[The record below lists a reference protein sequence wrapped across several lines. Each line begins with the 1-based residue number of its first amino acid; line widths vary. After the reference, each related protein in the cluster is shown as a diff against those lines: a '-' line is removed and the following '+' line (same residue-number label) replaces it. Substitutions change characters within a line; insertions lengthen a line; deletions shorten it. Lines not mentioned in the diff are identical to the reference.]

1 MTPACSLSDTD
12 LEPGSPHGSGDS
24 DARGAEEIARGEG
37 REASGH
43 KGVSQR
49 PYGKTDEAD

>member
-12 LEPGSPHGSGDS
+12 LEPGSPHGS